1 MNLIEAIRENNLNL
15 LQTARRSGICRSTLF
30 NLLTGRTMPHP
41 ETARR
46 LAKTLNRPLEF
57 SEVAEGAIY
66 EIRVCP
72 N

>member
-1 MNLIEAIRENNLNL
+1 MNLRDAIRESQTNLV
-15 LQTARRSGICRSTLF
+15 QTARRSGICRSTLF
-30 NLLTGRTMPHP
+30 NVLTGRTMPNP

-57 SEVAEGAIY
+57 TEIAEGVRF
-66 EIRVCP
+66 EVRVCP